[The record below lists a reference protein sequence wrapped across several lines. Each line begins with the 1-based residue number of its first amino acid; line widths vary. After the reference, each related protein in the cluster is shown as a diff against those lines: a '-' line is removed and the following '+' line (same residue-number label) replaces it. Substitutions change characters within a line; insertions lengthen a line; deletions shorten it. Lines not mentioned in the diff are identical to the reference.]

1 MDTIIKAKKGNKKA
15 IKQIVKE
22 NIIQVYRLIFL
33 HTKYEEDAKNILSDT
48 IDFIYENFS
57 KVDNEKIILWMYKI
71 AIINTNNFLKCN
83 GMVEKNNSLNNYYY
97 NNKIKMYESID
108 LLDLKYRNVVILK
121 CYFGLS
127 YDEIGYILDL
137 NSDTVKIYFRQ
148 SLKNL
153 KVNVG
158 EGL

>member
-1 MDTIIKAKKGNKKA
+1 MKKLFYGC
-15 IKQIVKE
+15 
-22 NIIQVYRLIFL
+22 
-33 HTKYEEDAKNILSDT
+33 
-48 IDFIYENFS
+48 
-57 KVDNEKIILWMYKI
+57 I

>member
-1 MDTIIKAKKGNKKA
+1 MREGNSTSHANIQIKGGTIISTRKNGYGIKA
-15 IKQIVKE
+15 INTMITLSGGLIKNTTKTGAVAVY
-22 NIIQVYRLIFL
+22 NI
-33 HTKYEEDAKNILSDT
+33 H
-48 IDFIYENFS
+48 
-57 KVDNEKIILWMYKI
+57 
-71 AIINTNNFLKCN
+71 
-83 GMVEKNNSLNNYYY
+83 Y

-121 CYFGLS
+121 CYFDLS